1 MVCKLQAR
9 FESNTFLFFFSCFF
23 SSSQLILS
31 YSLIKKRDVFYLYG
45 DVIQTI
51 MLDEKF
57 TGLRNLVVYLYGLY
71 TF

>member
-9 FESNTFLFFFSCFF
+9 FESDAFLFFSFFCFF
-23 SSSQLILS
+23 PSSQLILS
-31 YSLIKKRDVFYLYG
+31 YSLIKKRDVFSLYG

-57 TGLRNLVVYLYGLY
+57 TSLRNLVVY
-71 TF
+71 

>member
-9 FESNTFLFFFSCFF
+9 FESDAFLFFFFSCFF
-23 SSSQLILS
+23 PSSQLILS
-31 YSLIKKRDVFYLYG
+31 YSLIKKRDFFSLYG

-57 TGLRNLVVYLYGLY
+57 TSLRNLVVY
-71 TF
+71 